1 MILSILKFVY
11 KKETTGKLRL
21 MKKLIE
27 EDLRLTIFRLS
38 SGWGKTEQL
47 KIFCKTTGMLIP
59 HIISKPFKHC
69 KFKFAFHSD
78 CSGFICS
85 LAETEKQ
92 QIDGKRNSTEH
103 IQKEGQ

>member
-21 MKKLIE
+21 MKELIE

-47 KIFCKTTGMLIP
+47 KF
-59 HIISKPFKHC
+59 
-69 KFKFAFHSD
+69 FA
-78 CSGFICS
+78 
-85 LAETEKQ
+85 KQ
-92 QIDGKRNSTEH
+92 QEC
-103 IQKEGQ
+103 